1 MKKANSDS
9 EDGVLHIF
17 DINEM
22 QVWIVCKTQIS
33 IRREDKYTNKEEI
46 KCKIVG

>member
-1 MKKANSDS
+1 MAKESIIPELTVWKHMKKGNGDS

-22 QVWIVCKTQIS
+22 
-33 IRREDKYTNKEEI
+33 E
-46 KCKIVG
+46 VGINSL

>member
-1 MKKANSDS
+1 MAKESIIAELTIWKNMKKANSDS

-22 QVWIVCKTQIS
+22 QVGINS
-33 IRREDKYTNKEEI
+33 L
-46 KCKIVG
+46 